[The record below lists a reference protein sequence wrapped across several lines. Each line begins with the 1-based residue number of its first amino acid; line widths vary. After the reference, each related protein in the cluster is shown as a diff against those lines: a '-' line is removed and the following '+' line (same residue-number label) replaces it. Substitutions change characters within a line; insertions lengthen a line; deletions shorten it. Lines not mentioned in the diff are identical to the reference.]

1 MTRFM
6 RFTPIAPPVDRVGDR
21 SPFAAQMVE
30 HLHPDTAAHVG
41 KLLEASLKMW
51 EGEGGIVVDLS
62 PLPPPRS

>member
-1 MTRFM
+1 
-6 RFTPIAPPVDRVGDR
+6 
-21 SPFAAQMVE
+21 MVE

-41 KLLEASLKMW
+41 KLLEANLKRW